1 MTQNTMKQNTETE
14 LNAVF
19 DKTIAFLR
27 DKWGN
32 MRHDIALEITGKS
45 EDEIRIILYRAMTDF
60 CNVGA
65 KYFVREY
72 NKNMAKAQ
80 KL

>member
-1 MTQNTMKQNTETE
+1 MM
-14 LNAVF
+14 
-19 DKTIAFLR
+19 
-27 DKWGN
+27 
-32 MRHDIALEITGKS
+32 GKS
-45 EDEIRIILYRAMTDF
+45 EDEIRIILDRAMTDF

-72 NKNMAKAQ
+72 NKNMPKSQ